1 MRTLIAI
8 FVILCSLSSVQ
19 AQELN
24 GVVIINAEQTGK
36 AELQVFKTLE
46 RSLTEFIN
54 NTKWTDRKYK
64 QQERIDCSFN
74 IIVQDIN
81 SDDFKASIQVQ
92 SSRPVFNSN
101 YDTSVFNFNDRNFDF
116 EYVEFQ
122 PLIFNPN
129 NFDSNLVSVISYYV
143 YTILGYDSNTFSF
156 NEGDKYFQIAKQII
170 TTAQGSNFEGWR
182 PQDGPQSRYRL
193 NEDLLS
199 PNFRAFS
206 NVLYDYH
213 REGLDTM
220 ADNSKKGKEAVME
233 AIDKMKVMYNKRPNN
248 FLSRVFFDSKAE
260 EIASIFS
267 GGPQLPITELL
278 TTLNRI
284 APTKS
289 NFWRQ
294 ISF

>member
-1 MRTLIAI
+1 MKTLIGI
-8 FVILCSLSSVQ
+8 FVILCSLSLQ

-24 GVVIINAEQTGK
+24 AVVIINAEQTGK
-36 AELQVFKTLE
+36 AELQVFRTLE

-64 QQERIDCSFN
+64 QQERVECSFN
-74 IIVQDIN
+74 IIVQQVN
-81 SDDFKASIQVQ
+81 SDAFQASVQVQ

-101 YDTSVFNFNDRNFDF
+101 YDSPVFNFNDRDFNF

-143 YTILGYDSNTFSF
+143 YTILGYDSNTFKS
-156 NEGDKYFQIAKQII
+156 NDGDKYFQIAKQIV
-170 TTAQGSNFEGWR
+170 TTAQSGNNRGWK

-199 PNFRAFS
+199 PNFREFS
-206 NVLYDYH
+206 SVLYEYH
-213 REGLDTM
+213 RTGLDIM
-220 ADNSKKGKEAVME
+220 ADDNKKGKQAVLN
-233 AIDKMKVMYNKRPNN
+233 AITKLKAMYNKRPNN
-248 FLSRVFFDSKAE
+248 FLNRVFFDSKAE
-260 EIASIFS
+260 EIASMFS
-267 GGPQLPITELL
+267 GGPQIPITDLL

-289 NFWRQ
+289 SFWRQ

>member
-8 FVILCSLSSVQ
+8 FVILCTVSLQ

-24 GVVIINAEQTGK
+24 AVVIINAEQTGK

-54 NTKWTDRKYK
+54 NTKWTDKKYK

-74 IIVQDIN
+74 IIVQEVN
-81 SDDFKASIQVQ
+81 SDAFKATVQVQ

-101 YDTSVFNFNDRNFDF
+101 YDSAVFNFNDRDFDF

-129 NFDSNLVSVISYYV
+129 TFDSNLVSVLAYYV
-143 YTILGYDSNTFSF
+143 YTILGYDSNTFTM
-156 NEGDKYFQIAKQII
+156 NNGDKYFQTAKQIV
-170 TTAQGSNFEGWR
+170 TTAQGSNNRGWR

-199 PNFRAFS
+199 PNFRDFS
-206 NVLYDYH
+206 SVLYEYH
-213 REGLDTM
+213 RTGLDIM
-220 ADNSKKGKEAVME
+220 ADDSKKGKKAVMD
-233 AIDKMKVMYNKRPNN
+233 AIGKMKAMYNKRPNN
-248 FLSRVFFDSKAE
+248 FLNRVFFDSKAE
-260 EIASIFS
+260 EIASMFS
-267 GGPQLPITELL
+267 GGPQLPITDLL

-289 NFWRQ
+289 TFWRQ

>member
-1 MRTLIAI
+1 MRILIAL
-8 FVILCSLSSVQ
+8 FVTFCTLSLQ
-19 AQELN
+19 AQELEA
-24 GVVIINAEQTGK
+24 VVIINAEQTGK
-36 AELQVFKTLE
+36 AELQVFRTLE
-46 RSLTEFIN
+46 RALTEFIN
-54 NTKWTDRKYK
+54 NTKWTDRRYK

-74 IIVQDIN
+74 IIVREVN
-81 SDDFKASIQVQ
+81 SDDFQASIQVQ

-101 YDTSVFNFNDRNFDF
+101 YDSPVFNFNDRDFNF

-129 NFDSNLVSVISYYV
+129 NFDSNLVSVIAYYV
-143 YTILGYDSNTFSF
+143 YTILGYDSNTFKL
-156 NEGDKYFQIAKQII
+156 NEGDKYFQIAKQIV
-170 TTAQGSNFEGWR
+170 TTAQPTNNRGWR

-199 PNFRAFS
+199 PNFKDFS
-206 NVLYDYH
+206 SVMYDYH
-213 REGLDTM
+213 RGGLDIM
-220 ADNSKKGKEAVME
+220 ADDAKKGKKAVMD
-233 AIDKMKVMYNKRPNN
+233 AIGKMKIMYNKRPNN
-248 FLSRVFFDSKAE
+248 FLNRVFFDSKAE
-260 EIASIFS
+260 EIASMFS
-267 GGPQLPITELL
+267 GGPQLPITDLL

>member
-1 MRTLIAI
+1 MRTLIGI
-8 FVILCSLSSVQ
+8 FVIICSLSLQ

-24 GVVIINAEQTGK
+24 AVVIINAEQTGK

-54 NTKWTDRKYK
+54 NTKWTDRRYK
-64 QQERIDCSFN
+64 QQERVECSFN
-74 IIVQDIN
+74 IIVQEIN
-81 SDDFKASIQVQ
+81 SDAFRASVQIQ

-101 YDTSVFNFNDRNFDF
+101 YDSPVFNYNDRDFDF
-116 EYVEFQ
+116 DYVEFQ

-143 YTILGYDSNTFSF
+143 YTILGYDTNTFKA
-156 NEGDKYFQIAKQII
+156 NDGDKYFQIAKQIV
-170 TTAQGSNFEGWR
+170 TTAQSGNNRGWK

-199 PNFRAFS
+199 PNFRDFS
-206 NVLYDYH
+206 DVLYNYH
-213 REGLDTM
+213 RNGLDVM
-220 ADNSKKGKEAVME
+220 ADDNKKGKQ
-233 AIDKMKVMYNKRPNN
+233 AIVNSITKLKAMYNKRPNN
-248 FLSRVFFDSKAE
+248 FLNRVFFDSKAE
-260 EIASIFS
+260 EIASMFS
-267 GGPQLPITELL
+267 GGPQIPITDLL

-289 NFWRQ
+289 SFWRQ

>member
-1 MRTLIAI
+1 MKTLIGI
-8 FVILCSLSSVQ
+8 FAILCTLSLQ

-24 GVVIINAEQTGK
+24 AVVIINAEQTGK

-64 QQERIDCSFN
+64 QQERVECSFN
-74 IIVQDIN
+74 IIVQEIN
-81 SDDFKASIQVQ
+81 SDAFRASVQVQ
-92 SSRPVFNSN
+92 SSRPIFNTN
-101 YDTSVFNFNDRNFDF
+101 YDSPIFNFNDRDFDF
-116 EYVEFQ
+116 DYVEFQ

-129 NFDSNLVSVISYYV
+129 TFDSNLVSVISYYV
-143 YTILGYDSNTFSF
+143 YTILGYDSNTFKK
-156 NEGDKYFQIAKQII
+156 NDGDKYFQIAKQIV
-170 TTAQGSNFEGWR
+170 TTAQSGNNRGWK

-199 PNFRAFS
+199 PNFREFS
-206 NVLYDYH
+206 DVLYGYH
-213 REGLDTM
+213 RSGLDLM
-220 ADNSKKGKEAVME
+220 ADDNKKAKQAVLNSITKLKA
-233 AIDKMKVMYNKRPNN
+233 MYNKRPNN
-248 FLSRVFFDSKAE
+248 FLNRVFFDSKAE
-260 EIASIFS
+260 EIASMFS
-267 GGPQLPITELL
+267 GGPQIPITDLL

-289 NFWRQ
+289 SFWRQ